1 MLGTRIATALIALHL
16 MVACSSGNETPAGP
30 SADTQAEVRA
40 IQQVLDDPTALG
52 ALTDVDEAIR
62 DDRPALAA
70 DLIAR
75 GAMPE
80 TERQIHVLETLS
92 IETPEG
98 RRLRTQ
104 AIRLHRDRLRA
115 LTLMQTAFARGTGH
129 EDEQW
134 MEAIHADSEA
144 QVALVHFDRDLGRIA
159 PREVEETNELEQRG
173 LPTTPSREVPLEDPL
188 DVHPG
193 DPNPGAAEPI
203 AIPPE

>member
-1 MLGTRIATALIALHL
+1 MIRRGIAIALVALHL
-16 MVACSSGNETPAGP
+16 VACSSGETPVGP

-40 IQQVLDDPTALG
+40 MQQVLEDPTVLS

-80 TERQIHVLETLS
+80 TERQIRSLELLS

-98 RRLRTQ
+98 RRFRTQ

-115 LTLMQTAFARGTGH
+115 LSLMQAAFARGTGH
-129 EDEQW
+129 EDDAW
-134 MEAIHADSEA
+134 LEAIHADSEA
-144 QVALVHFDRDLGRIA
+144 QVALVHFEEELSRIS
-159 PREVEETNELEQRG
+159 PLPENTTNELEQRG
-173 LPTTPSREVPLEDPL
+173 LPSTPSREVPLEEPL
-188 DVHPG
+188 DDQPG
-193 DPNPGAAEPI
+193 QPNPGAAEPI
-203 AIPPE
+203 VIAPE